1 MCIICVCKSGICQ
14 PDESTIRTMFH
25 HNPHGA
31 GYMFARGGRVII
43 HKGFMNPDDYLR
55 AIREEHFTAADSV
68 VYHFRISTQAGVN
81 PEMTHPFPL
90 SNQPGRLRSLDQS
103 CRIGVAHNG
112 IIRLTSDPNNKRY
125 SDTAI
130 FVADYLSQI
139 LHTRADLRDRRKLSV
154 VYQLA
159 QSKFAIM
166 DGGGY
171 VATVGAFIHE
181 RGLLFSNA
189 GYREFFLHKP
199 TL

>member
-1 MCIICVCKSGICQ
+1 MCIICVSKSGVRQ
-14 PDESTIRTMFH
+14 PDENTIRTMFR

-31 GYMFARGGRVII
+31 GYMVARDGRVII
-43 HKGFMNPDDYLR
+43 HKGFMNPDEYLR
-55 AIREEHFTAADSV
+55 AVRQEHFTAADSV

-112 IIRLTSDPNNKRY
+112 IIRLTSDPDNERY

-130 FVADYLSQI
+130 FIAGYLSQI
-139 LHTRADLRDRRKLSV
+139 LRTRSDLRDRRKLNTI
-154 VYQLA
+154 YQLA

-171 VATVGAFIHE
+171 IATVGEFIHE

-189 GYREFFLHKP
+189 SYRALFLRKP